1 MIGTQIIRRSAI
13 VSFSLVLFSIAS
25 FSQQPAPAG
34 PPAGGAA
41 TAPGVGG
48 TTTPTPGMP
57 GAPGTRDRTGFPQTN
72 DPNRTNFPE
81 MQRPIFI
88 SGKVMMADG
97 TAPTESITIE
107 KVCNGTPRPVAYT
120 SSKGRFS
127 FQLGNTQGI
136 LADASTSSAADGP
149 FGGGDSGGFG
159 NSTRGIGNS
168 RMGGSSERDLLGC
181 ELRAT
186 LPGFRSE
193 SVNLSGHRMFDNP
206 DVGTIVLRRI
216 GNVEGTTISST
227 SLQAPKDARK
237 AFEKGREL
245 LKKNKTE
252 EAEKEF
258 QKAVDQ
264 YPKYAT
270 AWYELGHLQALRKD
284 EASARKSY
292 EQSIAAD
299 SKYVNPY
306 LELALIAAHANNWK
320 ETADITDRVIRLNA
334 IDFPA
339 AYFYSAV
346 ANYNLKNLDA
356 AEKSAREAQ
365 KLDPRHRFPK
375 VDQILGVILADK
387 KDFTG
392 AAEQMRSYLK
402 FAPTAKDADQVRSQL
417 MQLEKL
423 AVVRTET
430 TQP

>member
-1 MIGTQIIRRSAI
+1 MIAKGIIREFGI
-13 VSFSLVLFSIAS
+13 VSFCFLFSSAAYT
-25 FSQQPAPAG
+25 QGQAPAPA
-34 PPAGGAA
+34 PGGAPA
-41 TAPGVGG
+41 TVPGGVGN
-48 TTTPTPGMP
+48 TPTPNIP
-57 GAPGTRDRTGFPQTN
+57 GAPGNQNRTGFPQTN
-72 DPNRTNFPE
+72 DPNRNNFPE

-107 KVCNGTPRPVAYT
+107 KICNGTPRPVAYT

-136 LADASTSSAADGP
+136 LSDASTSGAADST
-149 FGGGDSGGFG
+149 FGDPSGFG
-159 NSTRGIGNS
+159 SPQRGLGNS
-168 RMGGSSERDLLGC
+168 RTGGSSERDLMGC
-181 ELRAT
+181 ELRASM
-186 LPGFRSE
+186 PGFRSE
-193 SVNLSGHRMFDNP
+193 TVNLSGHRMFDNP

-216 GNVEGTTISST
+216 GNVEGTTISAT

-258 QKAVDQ
+258 QRAVEE

-284 EASARKSY
+284 EADARKSY

-299 SKYVNPY
+299 AKYVNPY
-306 LELALIAAHANNWK
+306 LELALIAAHGNNWQD
-320 ETADITDRVIRLNA
+320 TAEITARVIRLNA
-334 IDFPA
+334 IDFPV
-339 AYFYSAV
+339 AYFYNSV

-365 KLDPRHRFPK
+365 KLDPQHRFPK
-375 VDQILGVILADK
+375 VDQILGVILVDK

-423 AVVRTET
+423 AVARTEPA
-430 TQP
+430 QP

>member
-1 MIGTQIIRRSAI
+1 MICTQMIRTQIIRKSGI
-13 VSFSLVLFSIAS
+13 VSLSVVLFSIAS
-25 FSQQPAPAG
+25 FSQDPAPAG
-34 PPAGGAA
+34 PPAGAGAA
-41 TAPGVGG
+41 GASR
-48 TTTPTPGMP
+48 TPTPAP
-57 GAPGTRDRTGFPQTN
+57 GIPGTPGTRDRTGFPQTT

-88 SGKVMMADG
+88 SGKVMMDDG
-97 TAPTESITIE
+97 TAPAESITIE
-107 KVCNGTPRPVAYT
+107 KICNGTPRPVAYT

-136 LADASTSSAADGP
+136 LADASTSGAADGP

-159 NSTRGIGNS
+159 MPQRGMGNS
-168 RMGGSSERDLLGC
+168 RTGGSSERDLMGC
-181 ELRAT
+181 ELRAS

-193 SVNLSGHRMFDNP
+193 TINLSGHRMFDNP

-216 GNVEGTTISST
+216 GNVDGTTISAT

-237 AFEKGREL
+237 AFDKGREL
-245 LKKNKTE
+245 LKKNKSE

-258 QKAVDQ
+258 QKAVEQ
-264 YPKYAT
+264 YPKYAV
-270 AWYELGHLQALRKD
+270 AWYELGHLQALRRD
-284 EASARKSY
+284 EENARKSY

-306 LELALIAAHANNWK
+306 LELALIAAHGNNWK
-320 ETADITDRVIRLNA
+320 ETAEITGRVIRLNA
-334 IDFPA
+334 IDFPV

-375 VDQILGVILADK
+375 VDQILGVILVDT

-392 AAEQMRSYLK
+392 AAEQMLSYLK

-423 AVVRTET
+423 AVARTE
-430 TQP
+430 P